1 MKSSKPNNNQEDDE
15 DYEDD
20 YTSKNTSIINK
31 DAKNNDKT
39 NVVRSKHS
47 VTEQRRR
54 SKINE
59 RFQMLRG
66 LIPNG
71 EQKRDTSSFLLEV
84 IEYVQLLQ
92 EKVQKYE
99 GSYQGW
105 AAEPTKMTPWRHNH
119 WRVQSYLGHP
129 QSAKNGSGSA
139 SSFLGNLDDKSFN
152 SNPSLV
158 ANLHNTVEIDSAHY
172 AYRNLDQQPELGEK
186 AASMPTSFHNHEPN
200 TIQIEGDDTNA
211 SLRPAS
217 DALAVPCAIQS
228 DDQHGEH
235 TIEGGTISIS
245 SAYSHGLLTT
255 LTEALQNSGVDL
267 TEASISIQI
276 NLGKRANPSLLPG
289 ISNSKEVEVP
299 VPRDL
304 KIRHASDGSNR
315 EESDQSQKK
324 LKS

>member
-1 MKSSKPNNNQEDDE
+1 MKSSKPNNTQEDDE

-20 YTSKNTSIINK
+20 YTSKNTSIIK
-31 DAKNNDKT
+31 DAKNNDKA

-59 RFQMLRG
+59 RQCF
-66 LIPNG
+66 
-71 EQKRDTSSFLLEV
+71 FHV

-105 AAEPTKMTPWRHNH
+105 GAEPTKMTPWRHNQ
-119 WRVQSYLGHP
+119 WRVQTYLGHP
-129 QSAKNGSGSA
+129 QSAKNGSGSP

-152 SNPSLV
+152 SSPSLV
-158 ANLHNTVEIDSAHY
+158 ANLQNTVEIDSAHY
-172 AYRNLDQQPELGEK
+172 AYRNLDQQPEIGEK
-186 AASMPTSFHNHEPN
+186 AASIPTSFHNHEPN
-200 TIQIEGDDTNA
+200 TMRIEGDDTSA
-211 SLRPAS
+211 SQRPAS
-217 DALAVPCAIQS
+217 KALAVPCAIQS
-228 DDQHGEH
+228 DDQPGEH

-255 LTEALQNSGVDL
+255 LTEALQSSGVDL

-276 NLGKRANPSLLPG
+276 NLGKRANPSVLPG
-289 ISNSKEVEVP
+289 LSASKEVENP
-299 VPRDL
+299 VLRDL
-304 KIRHASDGSNR
+304 KIRHASDGNGR